1 MKYTR
6 IPENTFKEL
15 QMNAGILAKDFD
27 PATGEVAEADLFGAT
42 TGGLSFSDSMS
53 FTDLGDDID
62 NCPKNMMELK
72 KLESHE
78 VKVSGTFVTM
88 NPETAHILAA
98 AADADSEDPG
108 HILPRNDVLLTDYQ
122 DVWVI
127 GDYSDVNEDSEEGNA
142 GFIAIHLMN
151 ALNTGGFQIKTA
163 DKAKGQFAFEFTG
176 HYSMNAQDTVPYELY
191 VRVGGEEPGPTPTT
205 PSVTLDKETL
215 ALTVSGDSATL
226 TATTVPAGET
236 VTWTSSDENVAT
248 VAAGVVSPE
257 GAGTATITAT
267 ITVDGHD
274 YTDTCAVTVTE

>member
-88 NPETAHILAA
+88 NPTTAHMLAA
-98 AADADSEDPG
+98 AADVDSQDES
-108 HILPRNDVLLTDYQ
+108 HIVPRNDVLLTDYS
-122 DVWVI
+122 DVWII
-127 GDYSDVNEDSEEGNA
+127 GDYSDVNEDGTTGKA

-176 HYSMNAQDTVPYELY
+176 HYSMDAQTTVPYELY
-191 VRVGGEEPGPTPTT
+191 VKVGTNDPTPTT
-205 PSVTLDKETL
+205 PSVTLDKDTL

-226 TATTVPAGET
+226 TATTVPAGQT
-236 VTWTSSDENVAT
+236 VTWTSSDTDVAT

-257 GAGTATITAT
+257 GAGTATITAK

-274 YTDTCAVTVTE
+274 YTDTCAVTVTA